1 MNYNALSHRLLV
13 ESEQVDTEQTLE
25 FYNYNKNSYDFYN
38 SIIMTKIFVSS
49 DITLIFPP
57 VRREA
62 RQSHVQLIKDQKL
75 YEQKIGELEQKCK
88 DMMMMKFGRMIDL
101 EKLEGVTVNRNLEE
115 LKEKM
120 RINDVKHARR
130 MQVRLVRPSS
140 V

>member
-1 MNYNALSHRLLV
+1 MYRYHAFSFSTSL
-13 ESEQVDTEQTLE
+13 
-25 FYNYNKNSYDFYN
+25 Y
-38 SIIMTKIFVSS
+38 
-49 DITLIFPP
+49 FPT
-57 VRREA
+57 VREA

-120 RINDVKHARR
+120 RMNDVKHARR
-130 MQVRLVRPSS
+130 MQVYELG
-140 V
+140 

>member
-1 MNYNALSHRLLV
+1 MLV

-62 RQSHVQLIKDQKL
+62 RQNHVQLIKDQKL